1 MKTLLIKLSC
11 KVIKHYLLKNV
22 SKKLSGACYNDK
34 VIGRQLLELKGI
46 YNETLQNDNSLFIY
60 RD

>member
-11 KVIKHYLLKNV
+11 KVLKHYLLKNV

-46 YNETLQNDNSLFIY
+46 YNETL
-60 RD
+60 